1 MNRKYKKVI
10 LDNGIK
16 LYIHA
21 DKTMRK
27 CFVSYTVQYGSSGNY
42 FNFNYDSKDY
52 SVLPGCAHYLEHML
66 LEQSRYGN
74 LYVYFKSLKYNTN
87 AYTSFERTKYFF
99 SGTKNIKSS
108 IKKMIYALEKPIFK
122 DKEIEGSRPA
132 IIEETKRGM
141 DDHFFQALCLQTN
154 NSYKNF
160 NLVYDSLTSIGTEE
174 TTKKLDYN
182 MLKLCYDAFYTDD
195 RKIIVV
201 TGNFDEED
209 MINYIKSIYSKI
221 PKHENKTKLLITS
234 DLSGI
239 KKEYDVLVRKAV
251 EDDILI
257 MGYKDH
263 IKGFSKF
270 EKDMFLDFISLFKF
284 SNKTAW
290 YEKEKNKDV
299 LVATYGYDSTFMLDE
314 DYFNYCFIF
323 VTRNKDVLIK
333 DIDKE
338 MKTNNFDKY
347 EFDLFKKGL
356 ISDYLYSSIDKYL
369 YYVKLSDNIS
379 FYKEEIV
386 DYIDK
391 VNSLT
396 FDRFIEFYNSLSFEN
411 RVITLLTKEG

>member
-1 MNRKYKKVI
+1 
-10 LDNGIK
+10 
-16 LYIHA
+16 
-21 DKTMRK
+21 
-27 CFVSYTVQYGSSGNY
+27 
-42 FNFNYDSKDY
+42 
-52 SVLPGCAHYLEHML
+52 
-66 LEQSRYGN
+66 
-74 LYVYFKSLKYNTN
+74 
-87 AYTSFERTKYFF
+87 
-99 SGTKNIKSS
+99 
-108 IKKMIYALEKPIFK
+108 
-122 DKEIEGSRPA
+122 
-132 IIEETKRGM
+132 
-141 DDHFFQALCLQTN
+141 
-154 NSYKNF
+154 
-160 NLVYDSLTSIGTEE
+160 
-174 TTKKLDYN
+174 
-182 MLKLCYDAFYTDD
+182 
-195 RKIIVV
+195 
-201 TGNFDEED
+201 
-209 MINYIKSIYSKI
+209 
-221 PKHENKTKLLITS
+221 
-234 DLSGI
+234 
-239 KKEYDVLVRKAV
+239 
-251 EDDILI
+251 
-257 MGYKDH
+257 
-263 IKGFSKF
+263 
-270 EKDMFLDFISLFKF
+270 MFLDFISLFKF